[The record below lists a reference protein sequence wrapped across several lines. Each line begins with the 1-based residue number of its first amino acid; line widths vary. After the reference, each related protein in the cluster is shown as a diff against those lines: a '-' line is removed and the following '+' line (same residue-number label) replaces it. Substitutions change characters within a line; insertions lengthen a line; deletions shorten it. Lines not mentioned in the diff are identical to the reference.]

1 MIFLECIGSRA
12 SLSAEISH
20 RLIIFHRTNCRISL
34 SGCQKGE
41 YLSAGI
47 GKCIGGLGGG
57 HAVAESGVGAEAA
70 GDGDLLSG
78 VSGAVGHAVV
88 VEEAG
93 VVGLAARYGRRMDQ
107 RDALGCCFGAGQA
120 AGLGEEHV
128 AGVHEQ
134 GNAVGEADGVD
145 IGIFAEILA
154 EAVAGVGGCAADGP
168 GVPSPS
174 PRLHKFSDELP
185 GLAEAHAAGHYQI
198 PAGADADMTAAGE

>member
-12 SLSAEISH
+12 PLSAEISH

-93 VVGLAARYGRRMDQ
+93 VVGLAARYGCRMDQ
-107 RDALGCCFGAGQA
+107 GNALGCCFGAGQA

-134 GNAVGEADGVD
+134 GNAVGESEQVYIGDCAEVFLQPAEELGV
-145 IGIFAEILA
+145 A
-154 EAVAGVGGCAADGP
+154 AADGQDFHVLSLSIYDGP
-168 GVPSPS
+168 
-174 PRLHKFSDELP
+174 D
-185 GLAEAHAAGHYQI
+185 
-198 PAGADADMTAAGE
+198 